1 MRRIEVV
8 HGAGFSARASGEC
21 KSSVRYGLAGT
32 PGSTRETHS
41 WGFQEDADAEA
52 CVNWKLWD
60 RCGPSQA
67 INTNPV
73 RNVPSCPKKPDDVH
87 EESED
92 ETIFS
97 CVGNLVGKIA

>member
-1 MRRIEVV
+1 MALVSLPEQVENANPLCV
-8 HGAGFSARASGEC
+8 TVWP
-21 KSSVRYGLAGT
+21 VRLGQL
-32 PGSTRETHS
+32 ETHS

-73 RNVPSCPKKPDDVH
+73 RNVPSCPKKSDDVH
-87 EESED
+87 GESED